1 MKKPGKIVPAALL
14 ALTLSMLAACGCGET
29 GPSESDM
36 VENTTEPQSPA
47 TETED
52 PVLPPVED
60 NPVISGNE
68 TDMNGGNSTV
78 SDSEIGT
85 QDGGILDDAGNAVG
99 DMLDDAG
106 NAVNDAVDGMTN
118 DSADHSTDN
127 TTQNQTGT
135 GTNR

>member
-29 GPSESDM
+29 GQSESDM
-36 VENTTEPQSPA
+36 VENTTDTQSPT
-47 TETED
+47 TEAED
-52 PVLPPVED
+52 TVLPPVED
-60 NPVISGNE
+60 NSVISGNE
-68 TDMNGGNSTV
+68 TNGGNSTV

-106 NAVNDAVDGMTN
+106 NVVNDAVDSMTN
-118 DSADHSTDN
+118 DSTDHNTDN